1 MSVLFVKWYCY
12 PKLSFIKF
20 TSYIKCE
27 KNKILKMKVTWKLK
41 LMWNK
46 IQLVFTS
53 NLNYV

>member
-53 NLNYV
+53 NINYV